1 MKNLF
6 SSKNELISR
15 KEKENLL
22 SQKGT
27 CFWLTGLSGSGK
39 TTIAK
44 LTAKKLHSD
53 GILTQVLDGDNIRL
67 GINNNLTFS
76 EADRTE
82 NIRRIAEI
90 TKLFI
95 ENGVVTICCFISPT
109 KKMRSLAKKII
120 GSKDFN
126 EIFVNTSLKDCKKRD
141 TKGLYKKAALG
152 EIKNFT
158 GISAPFEEPI
168 SAELILPTQNIS
180 AEDSSKILYNFA
192 LQIIK

>member
-44 LTAKKLHSD
+44 LTAEKLHSD

-67 GINNNLTFS
+67 GINKNLTFS

-126 EIFVNTSLKDCKKRD
+126 EIFVNTSLEDCTKRD

-158 GISAPFEEPI
+158 GVSAPFEEPI
-168 SAELILPTQNIS
+168 SAELIIPTQNLS
-180 AEDSSKILYNFA
+180 AEDSSRILYNFA
-192 LQIIK
+192 LQLIK

>member
-22 SQKGT
+22 SQKGS

-44 LTAKKLHSD
+44 LTAEKLHSD

-67 GINNNLTFS
+67 GVNKNLTFS
-76 EADRTE
+76 EEDRTE

-109 KKMRSLAKKII
+109 KKLRSLAKKII

-126 EIFVNTSLKDCKKRD
+126 EIFVNTSLEDCKKRD

-168 SAELILPTQNIS
+168 SAELIIPTQNLS
-180 AEDSSKILYNFA
+180 AEDSSRILYNFA
-192 LQIIK
+192 LQLIK

>member
-44 LTAKKLHSD
+44 LTSEKLHSD

-67 GINNNLTFS
+67 GVNNNLTFS
-76 EADRTE
+76 EEDRTE

-126 EIFVNTSLKDCKKRD
+126 EIFVNTSLEDCKKRD

-158 GISAPFEEPI
+158 GVSAPFEEPI
-168 SAELILPTQNIS
+168 SAELIIPTQNLS
-180 AEDSSKILYNFA
+180 AEDSSRILYNFA
-192 LQIIK
+192 LQLIK

>member
-158 GISAPFEEPI
+158 GVSAPFEEPI

>member
-44 LTAKKLHSD
+44 LTSEKLHSD

-67 GINNNLTFS
+67 GVNNNLTFS
-76 EADRTE
+76 EEDRTE

-126 EIFVNTSLKDCKKRD
+126 EIFVNTSLEDCTKRD

-158 GISAPFEEPI
+158 VVSAPFEEPI
-168 SAELILPTQNIS
+168 SAELIIPTQNLS
-180 AEDSSKILYNFA
+180 AEDSSRILYNFA
-192 LQIIK
+192 LQLIK

>member
-15 KEKENLL
+15 REKEILL
-22 SQKGT
+22 SQKGS

-44 LTAKKLHSD
+44 LTAEKLHSD

-67 GINNNLTFS
+67 GVNNNLTFS

-109 KKMRSLAKKII
+109 KKLRSLAKKII

-126 EIFVNTSLKDCKKRD
+126 EIFVNTSLEDCKKRD

-158 GISAPFEEPI
+158 GVSAPFEEPI
-168 SAELILPTQNIS
+168 SAELIIPTQNLS
-180 AEDSSKILYNFA
+180 AEDSSRILYNFA

>member
-158 GISAPFEEPI
+158 GVSAPFEEPI

-180 AEDSSKILYNFA
+180 TEDSSKILYNFA

>member
-15 KEKENLL
+15 REKEILL
-22 SQKGT
+22 SQKGS

-44 LTAKKLHSD
+44 LTAEKLHSD

-67 GINNNLTFS
+67 GVNNNLTFS

-126 EIFVNTSLKDCKKRD
+126 EIFVNTSLEDCKKRD

-168 SAELILPTQNIS
+168 SAELIIPTQNLS
-180 AEDSSKILYNFA
+180 AEDSSRILYNFA

>member
-44 LTAKKLHSD
+44 LTAEKLHSD
-53 GILTQVLDGDNIRL
+53 GILTRVLDGDNIRL
-67 GINNNLTFS
+67 GVNNNLTFS
-76 EADRTE
+76 EEDRTE

-126 EIFVNTSLKDCKKRD
+126 EIFVNTSLEDCKKRD

-158 GISAPFEEPI
+158 GVSAPFEEPI
-168 SAELILPTQNIS
+168 SAELIIPTQNLS
-180 AEDSSKILYNFA
+180 AEDSSRILYNFA
-192 LQIIK
+192 LQLIK

>member
-1 MKNLF
+1 MGVNK
-6 SSKNELISR
+6 
-15 KEKENLL
+15 
-22 SQKGT
+22 
-27 CFWLTGLSGSGK
+27 
-39 TTIAK
+39 
-44 LTAKKLHSD
+44 
-53 GILTQVLDGDNIRL
+53 
-67 GINNNLTFS
+67 NLTFS
-76 EADRTE
+76 EEDRTE

-126 EIFVNTSLKDCKKRD
+126 EIFVNTSLEDCTKRD

-158 GISAPFEEPI
+158 GVSAPFEEPI
-168 SAELILPTQNIS
+168 SAELIIPTQNLS
-180 AEDSSKILYNFA
+180 AEDSSRILYNFA
-192 LQIIK
+192 LQLIK

>member
-15 KEKENLL
+15 KEKDNLL
-22 SQKGT
+22 SQKVT
-27 CFWLTGLSGSGK
+27 CFWLTWLSGSGK

-44 LTAKKLHSD
+44 LTAEKLHSD

-67 GINNNLTFS
+67 GVNKNLTFS
-76 EADRTE
+76 EEDRTE

-126 EIFVNTSLKDCKKRD
+126 EIFVNTSLEDCKKRD

-168 SAELILPTQNIS
+168 SAELIIPTQNLS
-180 AEDSSKILYNFA
+180 AEDSSRILYNFA
-192 LQIIK
+192 LQLIK

>member
-141 TKGLYKKAALG
+141 TKGLYKKAVLG

-158 GISAPFEEPI
+158 GVSAPFEEPI
-168 SAELILPTQNIS
+168 SAELIIPTQNLS
-180 AEDSSKILYNFA
+180 AEDSSRILYNFA
-192 LQIIK
+192 LQLIK

>member
-15 KEKENLL
+15 REKEILL
-22 SQKGT
+22 SQKGS

-39 TTIAK
+39 TTVAK
-44 LTAKKLHSD
+44 LTAEKLHSD

-67 GINNNLTFS
+67 GVNNNLTFS

-109 KKMRSLAKKII
+109 KKLRSLAKKII

-126 EIFVNTSLKDCKKRD
+126 EIFVNTSLEDCKKRD

-158 GISAPFEEPI
+158 GVSAPFEEPI
-168 SAELILPTQNIS
+168 SAELIIPTQNLS
-180 AEDSSKILYNFA
+180 AEDSSRILYNFA

>member
-15 KEKENLL
+15 REKEILL
-22 SQKGT
+22 SQKGS

-39 TTIAK
+39 TTVAK
-44 LTAKKLHSD
+44 LTAEKLHSD

-67 GINNNLTFS
+67 GVNNNLTFS

-109 KKMRSLAKKII
+109 KKLRSLAKKII

-126 EIFVNTSLKDCKKRD
+126 EIFVNTSLEDCKKRD

-168 SAELILPTQNIS
+168 SAELIIPTQNLS
-180 AEDSSKILYNFA
+180 AEDSSRILYNFA

>member
-44 LTAKKLHSD
+44 LTAEKLHSD

-67 GINNNLTFS
+67 GVNKNLTFS
-76 EADRTE
+76 EEDRTE

-126 EIFVNTSLKDCKKRD
+126 EIFVNTSLEDCTKRD

-168 SAELILPTQNIS
+168 SAELIIPTQNLS
-180 AEDSSKILYNFA
+180 AEDSSRILYNFA
-192 LQIIK
+192 LQLIK

>member
-44 LTAKKLHSD
+44 LTSEKLHSD

-67 GINNNLTFS
+67 GVNNNLTFS
-76 EADRTE
+76 EEDRTE

-126 EIFVNTSLKDCKKRD
+126 EIFVNTSLEDCTKRD

-158 GISAPFEEPI
+158 GVSAPFEEPI
-168 SAELILPTQNIS
+168 SAELIIPTQNLS
-180 AEDSSKILYNFA
+180 AEDSSRILYNFA
-192 LQIIK
+192 LQLIK

>member
-44 LTAKKLHSD
+44 LTAEKLHSD

-67 GINNNLTFS
+67 GVNKNLTFS
-76 EADRTE
+76 EEDRTE

-126 EIFVNTSLKDCKKRD
+126 EIFVNTSLEDCKKRD

-158 GISAPFEEPI
+158 GVSAPFEEPI
-168 SAELILPTQNIS
+168 SAELIIPTQNLS
-180 AEDSSKILYNFA
+180 AEDSSRILYNFA
-192 LQIIK
+192 LQLIK

>member
-44 LTAKKLHSD
+44 LTAEKLHSD

-67 GINNNLTFS
+67 GVNNNLTFS
-76 EADRTE
+76 EEDRTE

-126 EIFVNTSLKDCKKRD
+126 EIFVNTSLEDCKKRD

-158 GISAPFEEPI
+158 GVSAPFEEPI
-168 SAELILPTQNIS
+168 SAELIIPTQNLS
-180 AEDSSKILYNFA
+180 AEDSSRILYNFA
-192 LQIIK
+192 LQLIK

>member
-15 KEKENLL
+15 GEKEILL
-22 SQKGT
+22 SQKGS

-39 TTIAK
+39 TTVAK
-44 LTAKKLHSD
+44 LTAEKLHSD

-67 GINNNLTFS
+67 GVNNNLTFS

-109 KKMRSLAKKII
+109 KKLRSLAKKII

-126 EIFVNTSLKDCKKRD
+126 EIFVNTSLEDCKKRD

-168 SAELILPTQNIS
+168 SAELIIPTQNLS
-180 AEDSSKILYNFA
+180 AEDSSRILYNFA

>member
-44 LTAKKLHSD
+44 LTAEKLHSD

-67 GINNNLTFS
+67 GINKNLTFS

-158 GISAPFEEPI
+158 GVSAPFEEPI

>member
-44 LTAKKLHSD
+44 LTAEKLHSD

-67 GINNNLTFS
+67 GVNKNLTFS
-76 EADRTE
+76 EEDRTE

-126 EIFVNTSLKDCKKRD
+126 EIFVNTSLEDCTKRD
-141 TKGLYKKAALG
+141 TKGLYKKSALG

-158 GISAPFEEPI
+158 GVSAPFEEPI
-168 SAELILPTQNIS
+168 SAELIIPTQNLS
-180 AEDSSKILYNFA
+180 AEDSSRILYNFA
-192 LQIIK
+192 LQLIK

>member
-44 LTAKKLHSD
+44 LTSEKLHSD

-67 GINNNLTFS
+67 GVNNNLTFS
-76 EADRTE
+76 EEDRTE

-126 EIFVNTSLKDCKKRD
+126 EIFVNTSLEDCTKRD

-158 GISAPFEEPI
+158 GVSAPFEEPI
-168 SAELILPTQNIS
+168 SAELIIPTQNLS
-180 AEDSSKILYNFA
+180 AEDSSIILYNFA
-192 LQIIK
+192 LQLIK

>member
-44 LTAKKLHSD
+44 LTAEKLHSD

-67 GINNNLTFS
+67 GVNKNLTFS
-76 EADRTE
+76 EEDRTE

-126 EIFVNTSLKDCKKRD
+126 EIFVNTSLEDCKKRD

-168 SAELILPTQNIS
+168 SAELIIPTQNLS
-180 AEDSSKILYNFA
+180 AEDSSQILYTFA
-192 LQIIK
+192 LQLIK

>member
-15 KEKENLL
+15 REKEILL
-22 SQKGT
+22 SQKGS

-44 LTAKKLHSD
+44 LTAERLHSD

-67 GINNNLTFS
+67 GVNNNLTFS

-109 KKMRSLAKKII
+109 KKLRSLAKKII

-126 EIFVNTSLKDCKKRD
+126 EIFVNTSLEDCKKRD

-168 SAELILPTQNIS
+168 SAELIIPTQNLS
-180 AEDSSKILYNFA
+180 AEDSSRILYNFA

>member
-44 LTAKKLHSD
+44 LTAEKLHSD

-67 GINNNLTFS
+67 GVNNNLTFS
-76 EADRTE
+76 EEDRTE

-126 EIFVNTSLKDCKKRD
+126 EIFVNTSLEDCTKRD

-158 GISAPFEEPI
+158 GVSAPFEEPI
-168 SAELILPTQNIS
+168 SAELIIPTQNLS
-180 AEDSSKILYNFA
+180 EEDSSRILYNFA
-192 LQIIK
+192 LQLIK

>member
-44 LTAKKLHSD
+44 LTAEKLHSD

-67 GINNNLTFS
+67 GVNNNLTFS
-76 EADRTE
+76 EEDRTE

-126 EIFVNTSLKDCKKRD
+126 EIFVNTSLEDCTKRD
-141 TKGLYKKAALG
+141 TKGLYKKSALG

-158 GISAPFEEPI
+158 GVSAPFEEPI
-168 SAELILPTQNIS
+168 SAELIIPTQNLS
-180 AEDSSKILYNFA
+180 AEDSSRILYNFA
-192 LQIIK
+192 LQLIK

>member
-44 LTAKKLHSD
+44 LTAEKLHSD

-67 GINNNLTFS
+67 GVNNNLTFS
-76 EADRTE
+76 EEDRTE

-126 EIFVNTSLKDCKKRD
+126 EIFVNTSLEDCTKRD

-158 GISAPFEEPI
+158 GVSAPFEEPI
-168 SAELILPTQNIS
+168 SAELIIPTQNLS
-180 AEDSSKILYNFA
+180 AEDSSRILYNFA
-192 LQIIK
+192 LQLIK

>member
-15 KEKENLL
+15 REKEILL
-22 SQKGT
+22 SQKGS

-44 LTAKKLHSD
+44 LTAEKLHSD

-67 GINNNLTFS
+67 GVNNNLTFS
-76 EADRTE
+76 EEDRTE

-109 KKMRSLAKKII
+109 KKLRSLAKKII

-126 EIFVNTSLKDCKKRD
+126 EIFVNTSLEDCKKRD

-168 SAELILPTQNIS
+168 SAELIIPTQNLS
-180 AEDSSKILYNFA
+180 AEDSSRILYNFA

>member
-44 LTAKKLHSD
+44 LTAEKLHSD

-67 GINNNLTFS
+67 GVNKNLTFS
-76 EADRTE
+76 EEDRTE

-126 EIFVNTSLKDCKKRD
+126 EIFVNTSLEDCTKRD

-158 GISAPFEEPI
+158 GVSAPFEEPI
-168 SAELILPTQNIS
+168 SAELIIPTQNLS
-180 AEDSSKILYNFA
+180 AEDSSRILYNFA
-192 LQIIK
+192 LQLIK

>member
-44 LTAKKLHSD
+44 LTAEKLHSD

-67 GINNNLTFS
+67 GVNKNLTFS
-76 EADRTE
+76 EEDRTE

-126 EIFVNTSLKDCKKRD
+126 EIFVNTSLEDCTKRD

-158 GISAPFEEPI
+158 GVSAPFEEPI
-168 SAELILPTQNIS
+168 SAELIIPTQNLS
-180 AEDSSKILYNFA
+180 AEDSSIILYNFA
-192 LQIIK
+192 LQLIK

>member
-15 KEKENLL
+15 REKEILL
-22 SQKGT
+22 SQKGS

-44 LTAKKLHSD
+44 LTAEKLHSD

-67 GINNNLTFS
+67 GVNNNLTFS

-109 KKMRSLAKKII
+109 KKLRSLAKKII

-126 EIFVNTSLKDCKKRD
+126 EIFVNTSLEDCKKRD
-141 TKGLYKKAALG
+141 TKGLYKKARAGL
-152 EIKNFT
+152 IKNFT
-158 GISAPFEEPI
+158 GIDSPYEVPKNPFIEIETENI
-168 SAELILPTQNIS
+168 EL
-180 AEDSSKILYNFA
+180 EDSVEFIYKKITN
-192 LQIIK
+192 

>member
-1 MKNLF
+1 
-6 SSKNELISR
+6 
-15 KEKENLL
+15 
-22 SQKGT
+22 
-27 CFWLTGLSGSGK
+27 LSGSGK

-44 LTAKKLHSD
+44 LTSEKLHSD

-67 GINNNLTFS
+67 GVNNNLTFS
-76 EADRTE
+76 EEDRTE

-126 EIFVNTSLKDCKKRD
+126 EIFVNTSLEDCTKRD

-158 GISAPFEEPI
+158 GVSAPFEEPI
-168 SAELILPTQNIS
+168 SAELIIPTQNLS
-180 AEDSSKILYNFA
+180 AEDSSRILYNFA
-192 LQIIK
+192 LQLIK

>member
-44 LTAKKLHSD
+44 LTAEKLHSD

-67 GINNNLTFS
+67 GVNNNLTFS
-76 EADRTE
+76 EEDRTE

-126 EIFVNTSLKDCKKRD
+126 EIFVNTSSEDCTKRD

-158 GISAPFEEPI
+158 GVSAPFEEPI
-168 SAELILPTQNIS
+168 SAELIIPTQNLS
-180 AEDSSKILYNFA
+180 AEDSSRILYNFA
-192 LQIIK
+192 LQLIK

>member
-15 KEKENLL
+15 REKEILL
-22 SQKGT
+22 SQKGS

-44 LTAKKLHSD
+44 LTAEKLHSD

-67 GINNNLTFS
+67 GVNNNLTFS

-109 KKMRSLAKKII
+109 KKLRSLAKKII

-126 EIFVNTSLKDCKKRD
+126 EIFVNTSLEDCKKRD

-168 SAELILPTQNIS
+168 SAELIIPTQNLS
-180 AEDSSKILYNFA
+180 AEDSSRILYNFA

>member
-44 LTAKKLHSD
+44 LTAEKLHSD

-67 GINNNLTFS
+67 GINKNLTFS

-158 GISAPFEEPI
+158 GVSAPFEEPI
-168 SAELILPTQNIS
+168 SAELIIPTQNLS
-180 AEDSSKILYNFA
+180 AEDSSRILYNFA

>member
-44 LTAKKLHSD
+44 LTAEKLHSD

-67 GINNNLTFS
+67 GVNNNLTFS
-76 EADRTE
+76 EEDRTE

-126 EIFVNTSLKDCKKRD
+126 EIFVNTSLEDCKKRD

-168 SAELILPTQNIS
+168 SAELIIPTQNLS
-180 AEDSSKILYNFA
+180 AEDSSRILYNFA
-192 LQIIK
+192 LQLIK

>member
-44 LTAKKLHSD
+44 LTSEKLHSD

-67 GINNNLTFS
+67 GVNNNLTFS
-76 EADRTE
+76 EEDRTE

-126 EIFVNTSLKDCKKRD
+126 EIFVDTSLEDCKKRD

-168 SAELILPTQNIS
+168 SAELIIPTQNLS
-180 AEDSSKILYNFA
+180 EEDSSRILYNFA
-192 LQIIK
+192 LQLIK

>member
-44 LTAKKLHSD
+44 LTAEKLHSD

-67 GINNNLTFS
+67 GVNKNLTFS
-76 EADRTE
+76 EEDRTE

-126 EIFVNTSLKDCKKRD
+126 EIFVNTSLEDCKKRD

-168 SAELILPTQNIS
+168 SAELIIPTQNLS
-180 AEDSSKILYNFA
+180 AEDSSRILYNFA
-192 LQIIK
+192 LQLIK

>member
-44 LTAKKLHSD
+44 LTAEKLHSD

-67 GINNNLTFS
+67 GVNNKLTFS
-76 EADRTE
+76 EEDRTE

-126 EIFVNTSLKDCKKRD
+126 EIFVNTSLEDCTKRD

-158 GISAPFEEPI
+158 GVSAPFEEPI
-168 SAELILPTQNIS
+168 SAELIIPTQNLS
-180 AEDSSKILYNFA
+180 AEDSSRILYNFA
-192 LQIIK
+192 LQLIK

>member
-15 KEKENLL
+15 REKEILL
-22 SQKGT
+22 SQKGS

-44 LTAKKLHSD
+44 LTAEKLHSD

-67 GINNNLTFS
+67 GVNNNLTFS
-76 EADRTE
+76 EEDRTE

-126 EIFVNTSLKDCKKRD
+126 EIFVNTSLEDCTKRD

-158 GISAPFEEPI
+158 GVSAPFEEPI
-168 SAELILPTQNIS
+168 SAELIIPTQNLS
-180 AEDSSKILYNFA
+180 AEDSSRILYNFA
-192 LQIIK
+192 LQLIK